1 MSAEQAVPRTVQ
13 FFARAGVL
21 ILCLLL
27 SAAVCGCRLQHLE
40 DSTLALDAA
49 TAPVVD
55 QAAAAY
61 RDANALHNLR
71 LDYDAVA
78 EFDAQ
83 EPVYNPRNI
92 QVLLSDKDIEARLAV
107 LAAFQVYTKSLCAI
121 VSGTNPP
128 ELGEASANLGGKLT
142 TLANTLAPTIEK
154 AAGVAKSDG
163 GSAPG
168 PAISSEAQNAISTGI
183 DALGK
188 FLITRKVKAE
198 LPSKIAEMDP
208 HLQALATLLE
218 SDIDILQDQGHRDYN
233 RIINLQTLEI
243 RENNKPGDSQRRAE
257 IMKLP
262 EIARKQR
269 RAEEKLTALRAA
281 VVNLAKTHQQLVA
294 DAKGT
299 PESLKEKLGDLA
311 NAANE
316 LGSFFS
322 SLSTQ

>member
-1 MSAEQAVPRTVQ
+1 MSAKQAVPRTVQ

-21 ILCLLL
+21 TLCFSL
-27 SAAVCGCRLQHLE
+27 SAAVCGCRMQHLE

-107 LAAFQVYTKSLCAI
+107 LEAFQVYTKSLCAI

-128 ELGEASANLGGKLT
+128 ELGEASANLGGKLS

-154 AAGVAKSDG
+154 AAGVAKSDA
-163 GSAPG
+163 GSTAG
-168 PAISSEAQNAISTGI
+168 PAISTEAQNAISTGI

-188 FLITRKVKAE
+188 FLISRKIKAE
-198 LPSKIAEMDP
+198 LPAKSPRWIHTCRHWPLCCEAISIFSRTRHIATSTGSLTCKP
-208 HLQALATLLE
+208 LRFARTATLPTA
-218 SDIDILQDQGHRDYN
+218 SGA
-233 RIINLQTLEI
+233 
-243 RENNKPGDSQRRAE
+243 RR
-257 IMKLP
+257 
-262 EIARKQR
+262 
-269 RAEEKLTALRAA
+269 
-281 VVNLAKTHQQLVA
+281 
-294 DAKGT
+294 
-299 PESLKEKLGDLA
+299 S
-311 NAANE
+311 
-316 LGSFFS
+316 
-322 SLSTQ
+322 